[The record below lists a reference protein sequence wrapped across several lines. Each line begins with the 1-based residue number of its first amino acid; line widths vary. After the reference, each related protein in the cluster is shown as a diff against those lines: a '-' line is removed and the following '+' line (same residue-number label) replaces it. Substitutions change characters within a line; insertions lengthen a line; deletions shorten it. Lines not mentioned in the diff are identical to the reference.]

1 MPRQAKPGRSWITVA
16 LKKDDIDMLKFAARK
31 QHRSLS
37 NYLEF
42 HLSELAGTIDLDNLF
57 DPELIAMKQKRR
69 EAKGVSEP
77 SAATSPARE
86 TDFPGLTVRNPPKPT
101 EGTE

>member
-1 MPRQAKPGRSWITVA
+1 MPRQAKSGRSWITVA

-42 HLSELAGTIDLDNLF
+42 HLSELAAKIDLDTLA
-57 DPELIAMKQKRR
+57 DPERMAAAQKQR
-69 EAKGVSEP
+69 EAEPASEP
-77 SAATSPARE
+77 NAAPVHE
-86 TDFPGLTVRNPPKPT
+86 TDYPGLTVRNPPKPT
-101 EGTE
+101 GGTE